1 MTAIVEVVGCVRTH
15 ADKYILVTSSTT
27 PVYDDPITP
36 PKQVLI
42 DRSSIAPLSLTICQE
57 LLCLRIMHH
66 GSS

>member
-36 PKQVLI
+36 PEQVLI
-42 DRSSIAPLSLTICQE
+42 DRSSIAPL
-57 LLCLRIMHH
+57 
-66 GSS
+66 